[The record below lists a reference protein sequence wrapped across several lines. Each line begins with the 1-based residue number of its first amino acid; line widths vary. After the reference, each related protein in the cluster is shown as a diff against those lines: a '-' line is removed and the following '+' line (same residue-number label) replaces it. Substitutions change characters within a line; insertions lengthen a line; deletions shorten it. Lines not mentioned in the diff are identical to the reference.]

1 MSILI
6 YYCCHYFDTAFFAF
20 CQESIK
26 KQPTY
31 SISLHGGIPFYY
43 ANSKAG
49 SERGR
54 SFYLSFDKQIKP
66 TLTIGV
72 KPQFIQYYSA
82 DEVNKY
88 SYLNKH
94 LDLTIQI
101 KKRIINNHFFKAQ
114 IGIGAGISY
123 SDYIPYA
130 RYYWDINSPDYKGLI
145 SRYLYEIQPIIEPM
159 VDVSIPINKDIAF
172 QMSGGTKIYFLNYA
186 MKNTG
191 LNYSNNDLLSLTYFA
206 GGLRFKLKS

>member
-1 MSILI
+1 MKTFNLLLLVTTSLLSYYSYAQVSINE
-6 YYCCHYFDTAFFAF
+6 
-20 CQESIK
+20 QSK
-26 KQPTY
+26 Y
-31 SISLHGGIPFYY
+31 SITLHGGIPFYY
-43 ANSKAG
+43 ANDKAG

-54 SFYLSFDKQIKP
+54 SIYLSLDKQLKP
-66 TLTIGV
+66 TLSIGI

-82 DEVNKY
+82 DEINKY

-94 LDLTIQI
+94 LDLTILT
-101 KKRIINNHFFKAQ
+101 KKQIINNHFFKAQ

-172 QMSGGTKIYFLNYA
+172 QMSAGTKIYFLNYA

-191 LNYSNNDLLSLTYFA
+191 LNYSNNDLLGLIYWG
-206 GGLRFKLKS
+206 GGLRIKL